1 MQRYHE
7 KSETNAK
14 FQLLLTET
22 EHCDFL
28 SNFTHLKNT
37 FKMKKIIFLLAFL
50 CAGIVFAQKTMTPE
64 LLWQVKKVSPIGIS
78 ADGKELFYK
87 VSTPNMAEN
96 SFDSKFYKMPVTGG
110 NFTEISK
117 EEAKVTDKNLSP
129 NGQFLL
135 IDKPVQVK
143 DVTGKEIYNDLP
155 KSDAYVYTSLDY
167 RHWDTWN
174 DGTYNHV
181 FYKDVNTGAE
191 TDITPGQP
199 YYTPQKPFGGD
210 EDYIWGPKGE
220 NIYYVSKKKAGTD
233 YAVSTNTDIYKY
245 NLATKQTENITEENK
260 GYDTQPAFSK
270 DGNLA
275 WLQMVTEGY
284 EADKNDIVVLQGG
297 VKQNLTNQWDGT
309 VNGFIWGNNGKD
321 IYFTAPVDG
330 TVQLFKVDHPG
341 KTRKMPVVEQ
351 LSKGQFDVTGIVA
364 ENNGQLIVTRT
375 DMNHATEIF
384 SFDLNSKTFK
394 QLTQVNTEFYGKL
407 DLPTVE
413 KRMVTTKDGKQMLVW
428 VILPPNFDKNKK
440 YPTLLYAQGGPQSA
454 LSQFYSTR
462 WNFQLMAS
470 QSYIIVAPNR
480 RGMPGHGV
488 EWNEAIS
495 GDWGGGAMQDYLDA
509 IDDVA
514 KEPYVD
520 KNRLGAIGASFGGYS
535 VFWLAGNHNGR
546 FKTFIAHDGVFDTR
560 AMYGT
565 TEELFFVNHDMGGA
579 YWEKDNAKAQKSFN
593 EFNPI
598 TYVDKWDTPIMIV
611 QGGKDY
617 RVPIEQ
623 GLGAFQA
630 AQLKGIKSKLVYFPE
645 ENHWVLQPQNALV
658 WQREF
663 FNWLK
668 ETL

>member
-1 MQRYHE
+1 
-7 KSETNAK
+7 
-14 FQLLLTET
+14 
-22 EHCDFL
+22 
-28 SNFTHLKNT
+28 
-37 FKMKKIIFLLAFL
+37 MKKITLLLAFL
-50 CAGIVFAQKTMTPE
+50 CAGFLYAQKTMTPE
-64 LLWQVKKVSPIGIS
+64 LLWQVRKVSPIGIS
-78 ADGKELFYK
+78 DDGNTLFYK

-96 SFDSKFYKMPVTGG
+96 SFDSKYYKMPITGS

-117 EEAKVTDKNLSP
+117 EEAKVADKNLSP
-129 NGQFLL
+129 NGQYLL
-135 IDKPVQVK
+135 MNKAVPVKKVMGK
-143 DVTGKEIYNDLP
+143 DIYNDLP

-167 RHWDTWN
+167 RHWDKYS
-174 DGTYNHV
+174 DGSYNHV
-181 FYKDVNTGAE
+181 FYKDVKTGAE

-199 YYTPQKPFGGD
+199 YYTPQAPFGGD
-210 EDYIWGPKGE
+210 EDYVWGPKGE
-220 NIYYVSKKKAGTD
+220 NIYYVSKKSAGVD
-233 YAVSTNTDIYKY
+233 YAISTNTDIYKY
-245 NLATKQTENITEENK
+245 NLSDKQTENITEENK

-270 DGNLA
+270 EGSLA
-275 WLQMVTEGY
+275 WLQMVKDGY
-284 EADKNDIVVLQGG
+284 EADKNDIIVLQGG
-297 VKQNLTNQWDGT
+297 VKQNLTSQWDGT
-309 VNGFIWGNNGKD
+309 VNSFIWGSNSKD

-330 TVQLFKVDHPG
+330 TQQIFKVDHPG

-351 LSKGQFDVTGIVA
+351 LSQGQFDVTGIVA

-375 DMNHATEIF
+375 DMNHASEIF
-384 SFDLNSKTFK
+384 SFDLKSKTFK
-394 QLTQVNTEFYGKL
+394 QLTQVNNEFYGKL

-470 QSYIIVAPNR
+470 QGYIIVAPNR

-488 EWNEAIS
+488 EWNEEIS

-509 IDDVA
+509 IDDVS

-535 VFWLAGNHNGR
+535 VFWLAGNHEGR
-546 FKTFIAHDGVFDTR
+546 FKTFISHDGVFDTR
-560 AMYGT
+560 SMYGT
-565 TEELFFVNHDMGGA
+565 TEELFFVNHDFGGA
-579 YWEKDNAKAQKSFN
+579 YWEKDNAKAQKAYN

-598 TYVDKWDTPIMIV
+598 TYVDKWDTPIMII

-630 AQLKGIKSKLVYFPE
+630 AQLRGIKSKLLYLPE

-663 FNWLK
+663 FGWLK

>member
-1 MQRYHE
+1 
-7 KSETNAK
+7 
-14 FQLLLTET
+14 
-22 EHCDFL
+22 
-28 SNFTHLKNT
+28 
-37 FKMKKIIFLLAFL
+37 MKKITFLLAFL
-50 CAGIVFAQKTMTPE
+50 CAGFLYAQKIMTPE
-64 LLWQVKKVSPIGIS
+64 LLWQVKKVSPIGVS
-78 ADGKELFYK
+78 VDGKELFYK
-87 VSTPNMAEN
+87 VSTPNVEEN
-96 SFDSKFYKMPVTGG
+96 NFDSKYYKMPVTGG
-110 NFTEISK
+110 NFTEIPK
-117 EEAKVTDKNLSP
+117 DEAKVSDKNLSP
-129 NGQFLL
+129 GGQYLL
-135 IDKPVQVK
+135 MNKPVQVK
-143 DVTGKEIYNDLP
+143 DVAGKDIYDDLP
-155 KSDAYVYTSLDY
+155 KSEAYVYTSLDY

-181 FYKDVNTGAE
+181 FYKDVKTGTE
-191 TDITPGQP
+191 TDITPLQP
-199 YYTPQKPFGGD
+199 YYTPQAPFGGD

-220 NIYYVSKKKAGTD
+220 NIYYVSKKLAGTD
-233 YAVSTNTDIYKY
+233 YAVSTNTDIYKFD
-245 NLATKQTENITEENK
+245 LASKQTENITEENK
-260 GYDTQPAFSK
+260 GYDTHPAFSK
-270 DGNLA
+270 EGTLA
-275 WLQMVTEGY
+275 WLQMVTDGY

-297 VKQNLTNQWDGT
+297 VKQNLTSQWDGT
-309 VNGFIWGNNGKD
+309 VNGFIWGSNSKD
-321 IYFTAPVDG
+321 LYFTAAIDG
-330 TVQLFKVDHPG
+330 TKQIFKVDYPG
-341 KTRKMPVVEQ
+341 KTKKMPVVQQ

-375 DMNHATEIF
+375 DMNHASEIF
-384 SFDLNSKTFK
+384 SFDLKSKNFK
-394 QLTQVNTEFYGKL
+394 QLTQVNTEFYAKL
-407 DLPTVE
+407 DLPKVE
-413 KRMVTTKDGKQMLVW
+413 KRMVTTKDNKQMLVW

-440 YPTLLYAQGGPQSA
+440 YPTLLYAQGGPQSP

-470 QSYIIVAPNR
+470 EGYIIVAPNR

-520 KNRLGAIGASFGGYS
+520 NNRLGAIGASYGGYS
-535 VFWLAGNHNGR
+535 VFWLAGNHDGR

-560 AMYGT
+560 SMYGT

-579 YWEKDNAKAQKSFN
+579 YWEKDNATAQKSYN

-598 TYVDKWDTPIMIV
+598 NYVDKWDTPIMIV

-630 AQLKGIKSKLVYFPE
+630 AQLQGIKSKLLYLPK

>member
-1 MQRYHE
+1 
-7 KSETNAK
+7 
-14 FQLLLTET
+14 
-22 EHCDFL
+22 
-28 SNFTHLKNT
+28 
-37 FKMKKIIFLLAFL
+37 MKKIIYLLAFL

>member
-1 MQRYHE
+1 
-7 KSETNAK
+7 
-14 FQLLLTET
+14 
-22 EHCDFL
+22 
-28 SNFTHLKNT
+28 
-37 FKMKKIIFLLAFL
+37 MKKISFLLAFL
-50 CAGIVFAQKTMTPE
+50 CAGITFAQKTMTPE

-78 ADGKELFYK
+78 EDGQQLFYK
-87 VSTPNMAEN
+87 VSIPNIETN
-96 SFDSKFYKMPVTGG
+96 SFDSKYYKMPIAGG
-110 NFTEISK
+110 NYTEIKK
-117 EEAKVTDKNLSP
+117 EEAKVTDRNLSP
-129 NGQFLL
+129 DGKFLL
-135 IDKPVQVK
+135 LNKPVEVK
-143 DVTGKEIYNDLP
+143 KVMGKDIYNDLP
-155 KSDAYVYTSLDY
+155 KADAYVYTSLDY

-174 DGTYNHV
+174 NGSYNHL
-181 FYKDVNTGAE
+181 FYKNVNSGAE
-191 TDITPGQP
+191 TDITPEQP
-199 YYTPQKPFGGD
+199 YYIPQAPFGGD
-210 EDYIWGPKGE
+210 EDYTWGPNGE
-220 NIYYVSKKKAGTD
+220 NIYYVSKKSAGTD
-233 YAVSTNTDIYKY
+233 YAISTNTDIYKY
-245 NLATKQTENITEENK
+245 NLSDKSTDNITSENK
-260 GYDTQPAFSK
+260 GYDTQPSFSK
-270 DGNLA
+270 EGTLA
-275 WLQMVTEGY
+275 WLQMKTEGY
-284 EADKNDIVVLQGG
+284 EADKNDIIVLKSG
-297 VKQNLTNQWDGT
+297 VKQNLTSQWDGT
-309 VNGFIWGNNGKD
+309 VNGFIWAENSTD

-330 TVQLFKVDHPG
+330 TIQLFKVDYPG

-364 ENNGQLIVTRT
+364 QNKGNLIVTRT
-375 DMNHATEIF
+375 DMNHASEIF
-384 SFDLNSKTFK
+384 SFNLKSKTFQ
-394 QLTQVNTEFYGKL
+394 QLTQVNNEFYGKL

-470 QSYIIVAPNR
+470 EGYIVVAPNR

-488 EWNEAIS
+488 EWNAEIS
-495 GDWGGGAMQDYLDA
+495 GDWGGKAMQDYLDA
-509 IDDVA
+509 IDEIA

-520 KNRLGAIGASFGGYS
+520 KDRLGAVGASFGGYS
-535 VFWLAGNHNGR
+535 VYWLAGNHDGR

-560 AMYGT
+560 SMYGT
-565 TEELFFVNHDMGGA
+565 TEELFFVNHDFGGP
-579 YWEKDNAKAQKSFN
+579 YWDKSNAQAQKAYN

-630 AQLKGIKSKLVYFPE
+630 AQLQGIKSKLLYLPE

-663 FNWLK
+663 FKWLK